1 MWSWTVSLVAF
12 LNFLPRL
19 WQSMRFLDLYWYD
32 RKNKVESPFISNLV
46 KCFFEYCVPFHTAC
60 KSILTWLLWVR
71 WKQSAICSPT
81 ETFDPRFSNFMPSA
95 GSLVS
100 FCWRDV
106 STDKYIALGFQT
118 MAAIHIKCKSQ
129 GFTHVV
135 NEQWT
140 SWQTRYKVARIT
152 LQSWTEKE
160 NLQVR
165 HISYWQCS
173 LSWRWVTYLYSHGTS
188 KSAIHMCL
196 FQLLRVR
203 TGKVILVEVL
213 LYVHV

>member
-32 RKNKVESPFISNLV
+32 RKNKVESPFISNLA

-118 MAAIHIKCKSQ
+118 MAAIHKNVSLRGLLMLSMNNGPHDKPDTKLLVSHYNHGQRKRTCRL
-129 GFTHVV
+129 G
-135 NEQWT
+135 
-140 SWQTRYKVARIT
+140 
-152 LQSWTEKE
+152 
-160 NLQVR
+160 
-165 HISYWQCS
+165 IS
-173 LSWRWVTYLYSHGTS
+173 
-188 KSAIHMCL
+188 
-196 FQLLRVR
+196 
-203 TGKVILVEVL
+203 VIGNAVSRDGE
-213 LYVHV
+213 